1 MADNSKSRRTF
12 LKSTILGAT
21 GVGLNGAV
29 PARAKYLGTP
39 STSDLVLAVLQID
52 SNRPTVEGNLEK
64 LTERIINT
72 ANKGANLMVAGEL
85 QLYLGSYND
94 TERNRSIQTIPG
106 PATEEVGAASRKANC
121 YAIFGLVEQD
131 GDNRYNALAITGP
144 KGNFI
149 AKYRKVHL
157 FQSENKRYQKGQ
169 SLCIVDTEFGKIAA
183 TICYDIMYPE
193 YFRALAERGAGV
205 IAHSTAMNSDEKTD
219 TFGWSAGMYHSLV
232 RTRAFENQVYI
243 PSSDIC
249 GDKNGRYFFAH
260 SCIVAPW
267 GEFLGTLGDAEGT
280 LVAQTDFDRL
290 KEWQKIAPYWLDRRP
305 AFYGRIL
312 DLEDE

>member
-1 MADNSKSRRTF
+1 MKKDETRRLF
-12 LKSTILGAT
+12 LKSAILSTTGASIS
-21 GVGLNGAV
+21 GAF
-29 PARAKYLGTP
+29 PAHAKYLGTP
-39 STSDLVLAVLQID
+39 STHDLVLAVLQID

-64 LTERIINT
+64 LSDRITQT
-72 ANKGANLMVAGEL
+72 ARKGANVMVAGEL
-85 QLYLGSYND
+85 QLYLGAYD
-94 TERNRSIQTIPG
+94 DAERKRSIQSIPG
-106 PATEEVGAASRKANC
+106 PATEVVGAASRKANC
-121 YAIFGLVEQD
+121 YALFGLVEQD

-144 KGNFI
+144 KGNLV

-157 FQSENKRYQKGQ
+157 FQSENKRYQKGE
-169 SLCIVDTEFGKIAA
+169 SLCIFNTEFGKIAA

-193 YFRALAERGAGV
+193 FFRALAERGVGV

-249 GDKNGRYFFAH
+249 GTKNGRYFFAH
-260 SCIVAPW
+260 SCIVSPW
-267 GEFLGTLGDAEGT
+267 GEFLGKLGDAEGT
-280 LVAQTDFDRL
+280 LVKKTDFERL

-305 AFYGRIL
+305 EFYGKVL
-312 DLEDE
+312 DFE